1 MPEGLPDLA
10 RHEPPWEDH
19 AQVLERATDLVRR
32 LLEPLLRFN
41 LLDRS
46 LALGAQAFVAVI
58 PLLMVIEAA
67 QPGDDSLADELISR
81 FHLKDAAADT
91 VARAFTPPDSSSTTT
106 VLTVLL
112 LLVSVLSFTRRLQR
126 LYEESWGLP
135 PRGLRGTGAGLAWVL
150 ALVIYGILHPLLD
163 GLFDGFAA
171 VVLSLS
177 GGFTIAL
184 LTPFLLLGRRL
195 PWQQLV
201 GQAGLTAVGMLAL
214 GAWSAIY
221 MPRAIASS
229 AASYG
234 TIGVAFAMI
243 TWLWG
248 LGVVLVCGAV
258 YGAHLPSV
266 KRSSPAG
273 VSTARAATKR

>member
-1 MPEGLPDLA
+1 
-10 RHEPPWEDH
+10 
-19 AQVLERATDLVRR
+19 
-32 LLEPLLRFN
+32 
-41 LLDRS
+41 
-46 LALGAQAFVAVI
+46 
-58 PLLMVIEAA
+58 
-67 QPGDDSLADELISR
+67 
-81 FHLKDAAADT
+81 
-91 VARAFTPPDSSSTTT
+91 

-135 PRGLRGTGAGLAWVL
+135 PRGLRGTGAGLAWIL
-150 ALVIYGILHPLLD
+150 ALVLYGILHPLLD
-163 GLFDGFAA
+163 GLFDGVFA
-171 VVLSLS
+171 VLMSLA
-177 GGFTIAL
+177 GGFTLAL

-201 GQAGLTAVGMLAL
+201 GQAGLTGVGMIAL

-234 TIGVAFAMI
+234 TIGVAFALI

-248 LGVVLVCGAV
+248 LGIVLVCGAV
-258 YGAHLPSV
+258 YGAQLPSV
-266 KRSSPAG
+266 RRSTPAG
-273 VSTARAATKR
+273 NSTARAATSK

>member
-1 MPEGLPDLA
+1 
-10 RHEPPWEDH
+10 
-19 AQVLERATDLVRR
+19 VLERATDLVRR
-32 LLEPLLRFN
+32 LVEPALRFN

-46 LALGAQAFVAVI
+46 LALGAQAFCALI
-58 PLLMVIEAA
+58 PLLIIIEAA
-67 QPGDDSLADELISR
+67 QPGDDSLADGLIDR
-81 FHLKDAAADT
+81 FHLDGAAADT
-91 VARAFTPPDSSSTTT
+91 LRRAFTPPAGASTTT
-106 VLTVLL
+106 VLSFLL
-112 LLVSVLSFTRRLQR
+112 LLVSTLSFTRRLQR
-126 LYEESWGLP
+126 LYEESWDLP
-135 PRGLRGTGAGLAWVL
+135 TRGIRGTGAGLLWLV
-150 ALVIYGILHPLLD
+150 ALVVYGTLHPLLD
-163 GLFDGFAA
+163 GLFDGLLSI
-171 VVLSLS
+171 VLSLS
-177 GGFTIAL
+177 GGFLLAL

-201 GQAGLTAVGMLAL
+201 GQAGLTGVGMIAL
-214 GAWSAIY
+214 GAWSAVY

-248 LGVVLVCGAV
+248 LGIVLVLGAV
-258 YGAHLPSV
+258 YGTQLPSV